1 MLDPQKWNFRQTKK
15 KGVLE
20 DKYYPAQIT
29 ELKLQVILI
38 MSYRFK
44 KLDFNKDL
52 KGSVHKK

>member
-44 KLDFNKDL
+44 
-52 KGSVHKK
+52 